1 MQFQCDFSPKP
12 NVSVLN
18 IQLHSDDHEP
28 QPFWRVFEYRLNT
41 VWMGLA
47 AEALFW
53 AYIYYIMN
61 GCRYIHT
68 HALCAY
74 EGTKKGASLPQSW
87 RSMSRSLFPRLRGVF
102 WCIWHLSGVPVQGM
116 VNAGQT
122 HVPVLSIQSWEKSP
136 QNTSKITILRH
147 LVFIAHSCQNLSNPF
162 IYKASGIYIKGD
174 TKRRLVL
181 APIQDFLKKISLCSH
196 KRIFFA
202 EKLVVCTLVRT

>member
-1 MQFQCDFSPKP
+1 MGEWNAKYRHWKREINAKRWFGHSFSCIFWISKM
-12 NVSVLN
+12 N
-18 IQLHSDDHEP
+18 IQCNSNAILAQNQTS
-28 QPFWRVFEYRLNT
+28 PFWTSNCTLMTMSRSRFEGCLNT
-41 VWMGLA
+41 VWRGLA

-53 AYIYYIMN
+53 AHIYYIMN
-61 GCRYIHT
+61 GCRYMHT

-136 QNTSKITILRH
+136 
-147 LVFIAHSCQNLSNPF
+147 
-162 IYKASGIYIKGD
+162 
-174 TKRRLVL
+174 
-181 APIQDFLKKISLCSH
+181 
-196 KRIFFA
+196 
-202 EKLVVCTLVRT
+202 